1 VPDDR
6 TSPTSPLIDL
16 LFDEAGTGLCLV
28 APDGTVLRANGEW
41 LRSTPYGPEQVLGKS
56 IVELLPETRGEV
68 AALHARARAGH
79 RVALPRRAQRVDGGE
94 RWWEEAVAPVPMDGG
109 TGLLITAREVTAAPP
124 APRRDTPASHAGRAT
139 LQRYEMVV
147 EHSRDVILFMRRED
161 GRILEANAAAV
172 AAYGY
177 GRDELLA
184 RSIRDL
190 RAAETLGA
198 MAAQMRDA
206 GGRGVLFESVHR
218 RKDGSTFPVEVSS
231 RGVTVDGTQMLIS
244 IVRDITERKRAD
256 EALRRSEEEARARAS
271 ELEAILGCIADGVLV
286 YDSKGVIVRSN
297 PAARDMLDL
306 PDDVRALPVAERV
319 ARHYQIS
326 SEEGRPLAPDEVPAV
341 LATARGIT
349 VRDAVVLVQ
358 VGSKAPLWMRVTA
371 APLLVGGK
379 QAGAVVSMTDV
390 TARKHLELDLVKTKN
405 RLQSVLASITEGHYA
420 LDAGWRFVAANEVA
434 ERHFGKPAEELLGQD
449 IWSLTRTPPDSIFR
463 QRFEE
468 ARETGRPVR
477 FDNPSVVRPGY
488 WAELHLYPRS
498 DGVLDVYFSDVSARK
513 QAEEALRE
521 ADRRKDEFLGMLSH
535 ELRNPLSPIRN
546 STYILRHVSPGSPQ
560 ARRAQE
566 VIERQTEHL
575 THLVDDLL
583 DVTRIARGKIELRRA
598 RVDLREVARRM
609 ADDFRSVMEARG
621 VRFVSALPDEQVWVD
636 ADATRLAQ
644 MVGNLLHNAAKF
656 TPRGGA
662 VTLSVKAVAREAEI
676 RVRDTGVGIS
686 AELLPSV
693 FEPFV
698 QGDRTLARTEGG
710 LGLGLALVKGIAELH
725 DGTVHAESA
734 GSGAGA
740 EFVVRVPLL
749 TTADVPEPARSGA
762 RARNGSCRVLVV
774 DDNADAAESLAQ
786 IVRMLGHA
794 PEIAYDGLT
803 ALSKVQANPPDV
815 VLCDVGLPGMSGYEV
830 AQALRAAG
838 HQMPLFAV
846 TGYAQPNDVKKAVEA
861 GFDGHVAKP
870 VDVAQLE
877 RLLG

>member
-6 TSPTSPLIDL
+6 TSPTFALIDL
-16 LFDEAGTGLCLV
+16 LFEEAGVGLCLV
-28 APDGTVLRANGEW
+28 APDGTILRANAEW
-41 LRSTPYGPEQVLGKS
+41 RRSTASGSGQVIGTSFFELFPEA
-56 IVELLPETRGEV
+56 

-79 RVALPRRAQRVDGGE
+79 RVELARRAQRDAGRE
-94 RWWEEAVAPVPMDGG
+94 TWWERTVAPVPMDGG
-109 TGLLITAREVTAAPP
+109 TGVLATAREVSAASSARGSGEP
-124 APRRDTPASHAGRAT
+124 ATDAGRASV
-139 LQRYEMVV
+139 QRYALVV
-147 EHSRDVILFMRRED
+147 EHSRDIILFMRRED
-161 GRILEANAAAV
+161 GRIVEANAAA
-172 AAYGY
+172 ASAYGY

-190 RAAETLGA
+190 RAPETLA
-198 MAAQMRDA
+198 ALEAQMREADT
-206 GGRGVLFESVHR
+206 RGVLFESVHR
-218 RKDGSTFPVEVSS
+218 RKDGSTFPVEVGA

-244 IVRDITERKRAD
+244 VVRDITERKRAE
-256 EALRRSEEEARARAS
+256 EALRRSEEEARASAA

-286 YDSKGVIVRSN
+286 YDSQGAVVRSN
-297 PAARDMLDL
+297 PAALEMLKL
-306 PDDVRALPVAERV
+306 PDDPRAVPIGERL
-319 ARHYQIS
+319 RRPYQIT
-326 SEEGRPLAPDEVPAV
+326 SEDGRPLRPDEVPAV
-341 LATARGIT
+341 LAAAHGVT
-349 VRDAVVLVQ
+349 VRDAVLLVQ
-358 VGSKAPLWMRVTA
+358 VGSNAPLWMRVTA
-371 APLLVGGK
+371 APLLVAGK
-379 QAGAVVSMTDV
+379 QTGAVVSMTDV
-390 TARKHLELDLVKTKN
+390 TARKHLELDLLKTKN
-405 RLQSVLASITEGHYA
+405 RLQSALASITEGHYA

-434 ERHFGKPAEELLGQD
+434 ERHFGKSAEELLGKD
-449 IWSLTRTPPDSIFR
+449 IWSLTLTPADSVFR
-463 QRFEE
+463 RRFEE

-477 FDNPSVVRPGY
+477 FDAPSLVRDGY
-488 WAELHLYPRS
+488 WAELHLYPRA

-598 RVDLREVARRM
+598 RVDLREVASRM
-609 ADDFRSVMEARG
+609 ADDFRSVMEVRG
-621 VRFVSALPDEQVWVD
+621 VRFASALPEAQLWVD

-644 MVGNLLHNAAKF
+644 MIGNLLHNAAKF
-656 TPRGGA
+656 TPRGGE
-662 VTLSVKAVAREAEI
+662 VTLAVRPVAQEAEI
-676 RVRDTGVGIS
+676 RVRDTGVGIA

-693 FEPFV
+693 FDPFV

-725 DGTVHAESA
+725 YGTVRVESA
-734 GSGAGA
+734 GTGAGA
-740 EFVVRVPLL
+740 EFIVRLPLL
-749 TTADVPEPARSGA
+749 TAADVAEATRASA
-762 RARNGSCRVLVV
+762 RAAAGSCRVLVV

-794 PEIAYDGLT
+794 AEIAYDGLS
-803 ALSKVQANPPDV
+803 ALAKARANPPDV
-815 VLCDVGLPGMSGYEV
+815 VLCDIGLPGMSGYDV
-830 AQALRAAG
+830 ARALRAAG
-838 HQMPLFAV
+838 HRMSLFAV
-846 TGYAQPNDVKKAVEA
+846 TGYAQPDDVKRAVEA